1 MADALHEGHER
12 CQSRAEKVLPH
23 RFGQG
28 HRMEL
33 PTASAP
39 ISECLVF
46 ADDRGGGNDFYLL
59 LHLGQIRRRAKRP
72 AAIGATIERIG
83 HEVVDGL
90 VGKRRPQVLFMA
102 RLSATFA
109 FFAVLTRRLGWLD
122 DITGRRLGGSGRVLR
137 AAANWRFSC
146 WFSPK
151 AFVLFSQQAN
161 LCGCRSE
168 FLFRHGQ
175 LLLQCGQAA
184 PAICYRNL
192 GSPLEGSWDGTIPT
206 SHDLNKI
213 STRL

>member
-12 CQSRAEKVLPH
+12 CQSRAEKACLPH

-59 LHLGQIRRRAKRP
+59 LHLGQIRRRAKCA

-122 DITGRRLGGSGRVLR
+122 DITGRRLGGSGRVLAGR
-137 AAANWRFSC
+137 RQLAFQLLVLRRRRLFSSPSRPICADAAASFSSATAS
-146 WFSPK
+146 FSSSAAKRRASDLLSEPWL
-151 AFVLFSQQAN
+151 ALGRIMGRYDTN
-161 LCGCRSE
+161 L
-168 FLFRHGQ
+168 
-175 LLLQCGQAA
+175 
-184 PAICYRNL
+184 
-192 GSPLEGSWDGTIPT
+192 T
-206 SHDLNKI
+206 
-213 STRL
+213 